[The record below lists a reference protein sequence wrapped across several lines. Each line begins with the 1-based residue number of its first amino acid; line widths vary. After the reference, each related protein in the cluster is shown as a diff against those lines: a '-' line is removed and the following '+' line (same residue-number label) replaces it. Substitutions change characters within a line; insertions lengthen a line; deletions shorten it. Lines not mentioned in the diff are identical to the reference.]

1 MVYHACMPGNSD
13 IVKTSS
19 KYSTFVRYFLR
30 VETNARS
37 ALIVGPRTAE
47 MSGEIHAQLQGYS
60 IRSIIFPNFSRSFK
74 ITVFVSLYDTGSPPF
89 SEDEIQ
95 GLFQD
100 FQGPGNWKN
109 L

>member
-1 MVYHACMPGNSD
+1 MVYHACMHGNSD

-37 ALIVGPRTAE
+37 ALIGPRTAE

-60 IRSIIFPNFSRSFK
+60 IR
-74 ITVFVSLYDTGSPPF
+74 
-89 SEDEIQ
+89 
-95 GLFQD
+95 
-100 FQGPGNWKN
+100 
-109 L
+109 